1 MNTEI
6 VMRLPR
12 LSIRL
17 WNMLEARAE
26 GWLAITALV
35 LIVIA
40 LALLNGAVQV
50 G

>member
-1 MNTEI
+1 MG
-6 VMRLPR
+6 LPK

-26 GWLAITALV
+26 GWLAIAALV
-35 LIVIA
+35 LIVA
-40 LALLNGAVQV
+40 AVVLLKGIVSAS